1 MSSLCSLVFLC
12 AKKYPLEC
20 EYSCGYFVLGELVDL
35 GEGIAEV
42 VDDDGDLAGGEVLLE
57 WSVACG
63 IEAVHEVGVGVTNE
77 GHELVAC

>member
-1 MSSLCSLVFLC
+1 M
-12 AKKYPLEC
+12 
-20 EYSCGYFVLGELVDL
+20 
-35 GEGIAEV
+35 

-57 WSVACG
+57 WSVACC